1 MLRITRERETS
12 ARATLRLEGFVAADW
27 ANLLEQVC
35 LGLVR
40 EGNAVTLDLTG
51 VRRVDCAG
59 VEALE
64 RLGRAGVEIH
74 CPPGPVAGL
83 LEAEGIR
90 MSPSTP

>member
-1 MLRITRERETS
+1 MLRITREDQSS
-12 ARATLRLEGFVAADW
+12 ARATLKLEGFVAADW

-35 LGLVR
+35 LGLLR
-40 EGNAVTLDLTG
+40 EGTAVTLDLTS
-51 VRRVDCAG
+51 VRRVDGAG

-83 LEAEGIR
+83 LEAEGVR
-90 MSPSTP
+90 MSLSTP